1 MALIAAAAI
10 STGVSVGAAA
20 VAGTAFTFAGLVGT
34 SAIMASFLTSA
45 ALGLAMRALTPK
57 PRLQDANRGYQVNAR
72 GSALDHQVLYG
83 RVKTGGVIIYDEATG
98 VNNKDLHRIIA
109 YAGHEVTSFDEIY
122 VNDELVT
129 LDGTGNVI
137 SPAKYDGLIRIK
149 EHLGSPTQTADTDLV
164 AESAGLWTTQHTL
177 NGIAYLYI
185 RLSFSSDAFPNGV
198 PQIIATIKGKKLYD
212 PRDGTTAWSDNP
224 ALCIRD
230 YLISGYGLGE
240 DAAQVDDTLVSAA
253 ANVCDETD
261 TEAGTTRYTC
271 NGAFVTSATPYD
283 MLNDLLTSMG
293 GMLWYAQGKWR
304 MKPAYWTEPVLSL
317 TNDDLRS
324 GLNVSTRHSRRD
336 NFNIVKGTFRG
347 EESNWQIT
355 DYPEVKGSDFI
366 AADGGQ
372 ESTADIDLPFT
383 DNSVEA
389 RRIARIAL
397 ERNRQQLTVQA
408 SFGLRAL
415 AVQVGDNITLTVP
428 RMGWDN
434 KEFEVMSWNFGLAD
448 TLDLQVTMTLREISE
463 SVFDEVDDGIVYERD
478 NTTLLSPFEVPGV
491 GLGATV
497 VAKVFAEKLVNELT
511 LTVTSAS
518 DLRIDS
524 VEVQYKAV
532 ADTDYITV
540 GSGELGKFV
549 IIDLE
554 KGFYDARARAINTFG
569 VKGEWEYL
577 FNIEV
582 DALSAPPANITNFIR
597 ELSAG
602 TIFFSWDAVPDLD
615 LSYYRVKHNPNTS
628 GATWGN
634 SSTVITKVARPSTV
648 ASLPARSGT
657 FLIKA
662 YDKNGN
668 ESVAATT
675 LVVLPAELPPL
686 GTAQTLTEDPTFT
699 GSKTNL
705 SVVSSQLEITDASGA
720 TPSGTYLFSTY
731 LDTGSSRTVR
741 ATGEV
746 TFERIYKAGTLLWD
760 AIPQNWDTWPD
771 NFDTWTDEDAAFGD
785 VSVTVYVRATPDDPA
800 GSPTWGS
807 WQVAASSDVV
817 GRAFEFKA
825 ELASTNTNFS
835 PSVITLLGKVEY

>member
-10 STGVSVGAAA
+10 STGVSAGVAIAAGTFTAAA
-20 VAGTAFTFAGLVGT
+20 MMTT
-34 SAIMASFLTSA
+34 FLTTV

-57 PRLQDANRGYQVNAR
+57 PRLQGANRGYQVNAR

-109 YAGHEVTSFDEIY
+109 YAGHEVNSFDEIY

-149 EHLGSPTQTADTDLV
+149 EHLGSPTQTADTYLV
-164 AESAGLWTTQHTL
+164 NESAGLWTTEHTL

-212 PRDGTTAWSDNP
+212 QRDGTTAWSDNP

-271 NGAFVTSATPYD
+271 NGAFLTSVTPYD

-304 MKPAYWTEPVLSL
+304 MKPAYWTVPALSL
-317 TNDDLRS
+317 TNDYLRS
-324 GLNVSTRHSRRD
+324 GLSVSTRHSRRD

-347 EESNWQIT
+347 EESNWQVT
-355 DYPEVKGSDFI
+355 DYPEVKNIDFI
-366 AADGGQ
+366 NADGGQ
-372 ESTADIDLPFT
+372 ESTADIYLPFT

-434 KEFEVMSWNFGLAD
+434 KEFEVISWNFGLVD

-491 GLGATV
+491 GLNATV

-615 LSYYRVKHNPNTS
+615 LSYYSVKHNPNTS
-628 GATWGN
+628 GAAWGN

-675 LVVLPAELPPL
+675 LVVLPTELPPL
-686 GTAQTLTEDPTFT
+686 DTSQTLTEDPTFT

-760 AIPQNWDTWPD
+760 NIPQNWDTWPD

-807 WQVAASSDVV
+807 WQVAASSDIV

>member
-1 MALIAAAAI
+1 MPQALLVMGSSILYAAGGVALT
-10 STGVSVGAAA
+10 STA
-20 VAGTAFTFAGLVGT
+20 
-34 SAIMASFLTSA
+34 AIMAVG
-45 ALGLAMRALTPK
+45 ALGYLAATAATSMALNALIPK
-57 PRLQDANRGYQVNAR
+57 PKLQGVNRGYQTNAR
-72 GSALDHQVLYG
+72 GSALDHQIIYG
-83 RVKTGGVIIYDEATG
+83 RVKTGGAIIYNEATG

-122 VNDELVT
+122 VNDEVVT

-149 EHLGSPTQTADTDLV
+149 EHLGSPSQTADTDLV
-164 AESAGLWTTQHTL
+164 AESDGLWTTQHTL

-198 PQIIATIKGKKLYD
+198 PEITATIKGKKIYD

-230 YLISGYGLGE
+230 YITSGYGLGE
-240 DAAQVDDTLVSAA
+240 DAAQLDDTLVSAA

-271 NGAFVTSATPYD
+271 NGAFLTSVTPYD

-324 GLNVSTRHSRRD
+324 GLSVSTRHSRRD

-347 EESNWQIT
+347 EESNWQVT
-355 DYPEVKGSDFI
+355 DYPEVKNTDFI
-366 AADGGQ
+366 NADNGQ

-383 DNSVEA
+383 DNSIEA
-389 RRIARIAL
+389 RRTARIAL

-434 KEFEVMSWNFGLAD
+434 KEFEVISWNFGLVD

-532 ADTDYITV
+532 ADTDYTTV

-582 DALSAPPANITNFIR
+582 DALSAPPANITNFIK

-686 GTAQTLTEDPTFT
+686 GTSQTLTEDPTFT

>member
-57 PRLQDANRGYQVNAR
+57 PRLQGADRGYQVNAR

-137 SPAKYDGLIRIK
+137 FPAKYDGLIRIK

-253 ANVCDETD
+253 ANVCDDTN

-366 AADGGQ
+366 TADGGQ

-491 GLGATV
+491 GLDATV

-532 ADTDYITV
+532 ADTDYTTV

-582 DALSAPPANITNFIR
+582 DALSAPPANITNFIK

-615 LSYYRVKHNPNTS
+615 LSYYRIKHNPNTS

-634 SSTVITKVARPSTV
+634 SSVVISKVARPSTV

-686 GTAQTLTEDPTFT
+686 GTSQTLTEDPTFT

-785 VSVTVYVRATPDDPA
+785 VSVTIYVRATPDDPA

-807 WQVAASSDVV
+807 WQVAASSDIV

>member
-1 MALIAAAAI
+1 MPQALLVMGSSILYAAGGVALT
-10 STGVSVGAAA
+10 STA
-20 VAGTAFTFAGLVGT
+20 
-34 SAIMASFLTSA
+34 AIMAVG
-45 ALGLAMRALTPK
+45 ALGYLAATAATSMALNALIPK
-57 PRLQDANRGYQVNAR
+57 PKLQGVNRGYQTNAR
-72 GSALDHQVLYG
+72 GSALDHQIIYG
-83 RVKTGGVIIYDEATG
+83 RVKTGGAIIYNEATG

-122 VNDELVT
+122 INDEVVT

-149 EHLGSPTQTADTDLV
+149 EHLGSPTQTADTYLV
-164 AESAGLWTTQHTL
+164 NESAGLWTTQHTL

-198 PQIIATIKGKKLYD
+198 PEITATIKGKKIYD

-230 YLISGYGLGE
+230 YITSGYGLGE
-240 DAAQVDDTLVSAA
+240 DAAQLDDTLVSAA

-271 NGAFVTSATPYD
+271 NGAFLTSATPYD

-324 GLNVSTRHSRRD
+324 GLSVSTRHSRRD

-347 EESNWQIT
+347 EESNWQVT
-355 DYPEVKGSDFI
+355 DYPEVKNTDFI
-366 AADGGQ
+366 TADGGQ

-383 DNSVEA
+383 DNSIEA
-389 RRIARIAL
+389 RRTARIAL

-415 AVQVGDNITLTVP
+415 AVQVGDNVTLTVP

-434 KEFEVMSWNFGLAD
+434 KEFEVISWNFGLVD

-518 DLRIDS
+518 NLRIDS

-582 DALSAPPANITNFIR
+582 DALSAPPANITNFIK

-615 LSYYRVKHNPNTS
+615 LSYYTIKHNPNTS
-628 GATWGN
+628 GATWAN
-634 SSTVITKVARPSTV
+634 SSVVISKVARPSTV

-686 GTAQTLTEDPTFT
+686 GTSQTLTEDPTFT

-800 GSPTWGS
+800 GTPTWGS
-807 WQVAASSDVV
+807 WQVASGIDIV

>member
-1 MALIAAAAI
+1 MPQALLVMGSSILYAAGGVALT
-10 STGVSVGAAA
+10 STA
-20 VAGTAFTFAGLVGT
+20 
-34 SAIMASFLTSA
+34 AIMAVG
-45 ALGLAMRALTPK
+45 ALGYLAATAATSMALNALIPK
-57 PRLQDANRGYQVNAR
+57 PKLQGVNRGYQTNAR
-72 GSALDHQVLYG
+72 GSALDHQIIYG
-83 RVKTGGVIIYDEATG
+83 RVKTGGAIIYNEATG

-122 VNDELVT
+122 VNDEVVT
-129 LDGTGNVI
+129 LDETGNVI

-149 EHLGSPTQTADTDLV
+149 EHLGSPTQTADTDLA
-164 AESAGLWTTQHTL
+164 AESDGLWTTQHTL

-198 PQIIATIKGKKLYD
+198 PEITATIKGKKLYD
-212 PRDGTTAWSDNP
+212 PRDGTTAWSENP

-230 YLISGYGLGE
+230 YITSGYGLGE
-240 DAAQVDDTLVSAA
+240 DAAQLDDTLVSAA

-271 NGAFVTSATPYD
+271 NGAFLTSATPYD

-347 EESNWQIT
+347 EESNWQVT
-355 DYPEVKGSDFI
+355 DYPEIKGSDFI
-366 AADGGQ
+366 VADGGQ

-383 DNSVEA
+383 DTSIEA

-434 KEFEVMSWNFGLAD
+434 KEFEVISWNFGLVD

-491 GLGATV
+491 GLNATV

-511 LTVTSAS
+511 LTVTSDS

-532 ADTDYITV
+532 ADTDYTTV
-540 GSGELGKFV
+540 GTGELGKFV

-554 KGFYDARARAINTFG
+554 KGAYAARARAINTFG

-577 FNIEV
+577 PNIDV
-582 DALSAPPANITNFIR
+582 DATSAPPANITNFIK

-602 TIFFSWDAVPDLD
+602 TIFFSWDEVPDLD
-615 LSYYRVKHNPNTS
+615 LSYYRIKHNPNTS
-628 GATWGN
+628 GAAWGN
-634 SSTVITKVARPSTV
+634 SSTVIKKVARPSTV

-662 YDKNGN
+662 FDKNGN
-668 ESVAATT
+668 QSVAATT
-675 LVVLPAELPPL
+675 LVVLPTELPTL
-686 GTAQTLTEDPTFT
+686 NTTQTLTESPTFT

-705 SVVSSQLEITDASGA
+705 SVVSSQLEITDVSSAN
-720 TPSGTYLFSTY
+720 PSGTYLFSTY
-731 LDTGSSRTVR
+731 LNAGSSRTVR

-760 AIPQNWDTWPD
+760 AIPQNWNTWPD

-785 VSVTVYVRATPDDPA
+785 VSVTVYVRATPDDPT
-800 GSPTWGS
+800 GSPTWGE
-807 WQVAASSDVV
+807 WQVAASVDIV
-817 GRAFEFKA
+817 GWGFEFKA
-825 ELASTNTNFS
+825 ELTSTNTNFS

>member
-1 MALIAAAAI
+1 MPQALLVMGSSILYAAGGVALT
-10 STGVSVGAAA
+10 STA
-20 VAGTAFTFAGLVGT
+20 
-34 SAIMASFLTSA
+34 AIMAVG
-45 ALGLAMRALTPK
+45 ALGYLAATAATSMALNALIPK
-57 PRLQDANRGYQVNAR
+57 PKLQGVNRGYQTNAR
-72 GSALDHQVLYG
+72 GSALDHQIIYG
-83 RVKTGGVIIYDEATG
+83 KVKTGGAIIYNEATG

-122 VNDELVT
+122 INDEVVT

-149 EHLGSPTQTADTDLV
+149 EHLGSPSQTADTYLV

-198 PQIIATIKGKKLYD
+198 PEITATIKGKKIYD

-230 YLISGYGLGE
+230 YITSGYGLGE
-240 DAAQVDDTLVSAA
+240 DAAQLDDTLVSAA

-271 NGAFVTSATPYD
+271 NGAFLTSATPYD

-347 EESNWQIT
+347 EESNWQVT
-355 DYPEVKGSDFI
+355 DYPEVKNTDFI
-366 AADGGQ
+366 NADGGQ

-389 RRIARIAL
+389 RRTARIAL

-434 KEFEVMSWNFGLAD
+434 KEFEVISWNFGLVD

-491 GLGATV
+491 GLDATV

-511 LTVTSAS
+511 LTITSAS
-518 DLRIDS
+518 GLRIDS
-524 VEVQYKAV
+524 VEVQYKTV
-532 ADTDYITV
+532 ADTDYTTV
-540 GSGELGKFV
+540 ASGELGKFV

-686 GTAQTLTEDPTFT
+686 GTSQTLTEDPTFT

-807 WQVAASSDVV
+807 WQVAASVDIV

>member
-1 MALIAAAAI
+1 MPQALLVMGSSILYAAGGVALT
-10 STGVSVGAAA
+10 STA
-20 VAGTAFTFAGLVGT
+20 
-34 SAIMASFLTSA
+34 AIMAVG
-45 ALGLAMRALTPK
+45 ALGYLAATAATSMALNALIPK
-57 PRLQDANRGYQVNAR
+57 PKLQGVNRGYQTNAR
-72 GSALDHQVLYG
+72 GSALDHQIIYG
-83 RVKTGGVIIYDEATG
+83 RVKTGGAIIYNEATG

-122 VNDELVT
+122 VNDEVVT

-149 EHLGSPTQTADTDLV
+149 EHLGSPSQTADTDLV
-164 AESAGLWTTQHTL
+164 AESDGLWTNQHTL

-198 PQIIATIKGKKLYD
+198 PEITATIKGKKIYD
-212 PRDGTTAWSDNP
+212 PRDGTTDWSDNP

-230 YLISGYGLGE
+230 YITSGYGLGE
-240 DAAQVDDTLVSAA
+240 DAAQLDDTLVSAA
-253 ANVCDETD
+253 ANVCDDTD

-271 NGAFVTSATPYD
+271 NGAFLTSATPYD

-347 EESNWQIT
+347 EESNWQVT
-355 DYPEVKGSDFI
+355 DYPEIKNTDFI
-366 AADGGQ
+366 NADGGQ

-383 DNSVEA
+383 DNSIEA
-389 RRIARIAL
+389 RRTARIAL

-434 KEFEVMSWNFGLAD
+434 KEFEVISWNFGLVD

-478 NTTLLSPFEVPGV
+478 NTNLLSPFEVPGV
-491 GLGATV
+491 GLNATV

-524 VEVQYKAV
+524 VEVQYKV
-532 ADTDYITV
+532 VGDTDYTTV

-554 KGFYDARARAINTFG
+554 KGFYAARARAINTFG
-569 VKGEWEYL
+569 VKGEWTEVP
-577 FNIEV
+577 NIEV
-582 DALSAPPANITNFIR
+582 DATSAPPANITNFIR

-615 LSYYRVKHNPNTS
+615 LSYYTIKHNPNTS

-634 SSTVITKVARPSTV
+634 SSTVITKIARPSTV

-668 ESVAATT
+668 ESVAATN
-675 LVVLPAELPPL
+675 LVVLPTELPPL
-686 GTAQTLTEDPTFT
+686 GTSQTLTEDPTFT

-807 WQVAASSDVV
+807 WQVAASVDVV

>member
-1 MALIAAAAI
+1 MPQALLVMGSSILYAAGGVALT
-10 STGVSVGAAA
+10 STA
-20 VAGTAFTFAGLVGT
+20 
-34 SAIMASFLTSA
+34 AIMAVG
-45 ALGLAMRALTPK
+45 ALGYLAATAATSMALNALIPK
-57 PRLQDANRGYQVNAR
+57 PKLQGVNRGYQTNAR
-72 GSALDHQVLYG
+72 GSALDHQIIYG
-83 RVKTGGVIIYDEATG
+83 RVKTGGAIIYNEATG

-122 VNDELVT
+122 VNDEVVT

-149 EHLGSPTQTADTDLV
+149 EHLGSPSQTADTDLV
-164 AESAGLWTTQHTL
+164 AESDGLWTTQHTL

-198 PQIIATIKGKKLYD
+198 PEITATIKGKKIYD

-230 YLISGYGLGE
+230 YITSGYGLGE
-240 DAAQVDDTLVSAA
+240 DAAQLDDTLVSAA

-271 NGAFVTSATPYD
+271 NGAFLTSVTPYD

-324 GLNVSTRHSRRD
+324 GLSVSTRHSRRD

-347 EESNWQIT
+347 EESNWQVT
-355 DYPEVKGSDFI
+355 DYPEVKNTDFI
-366 AADGGQ
+366 NADGGQ

-383 DNSVEA
+383 DNSIEA
-389 RRIARIAL
+389 RRTARIAL

-434 KEFEVMSWNFGLAD
+434 KEFEVISWNFGLVD

-532 ADTDYITV
+532 ADTDYTTV

-582 DALSAPPANITNFIR
+582 DALSAPPANITNFIK

-615 LSYYRVKHNPNTS
+615 LSYYSVKHNPNTS

-662 YDKNGN
+662 FDKNGN
-668 ESVAATT
+668 QSVDATT

-686 GTAQTLTEDPTFT
+686 GTTQTLTEDPTFT

>member
-1 MALIAAAAI
+1 MPQALLVMGSSILYAAGGIALT
-10 STGVSVGAAA
+10 STA
-20 VAGTAFTFAGLVGT
+20 
-34 SAIMASFLTSA
+34 AIMAVG
-45 ALGLAMRALTPK
+45 ALGYLAVTAATSMALNALIPK
-57 PRLQDANRGYQVNAR
+57 PKLQGVNRGYQTNAR
-72 GSALDHQVLYG
+72 GSALDHQIIYG
-83 RVKTGGVIIYDEATG
+83 RVKTGGAIIYNEATG

-122 VNDELVT
+122 VNDEVVT

-149 EHLGSPTQTADTDLV
+149 EHLGSPSQTADTYLV
-164 AESAGLWTTQHTL
+164 AESDGLWTTQHTL

-198 PQIIATIKGKKLYD
+198 PEITATIKGKKIYD

-230 YLISGYGLGE
+230 YITSGYGLGE
-240 DAAQVDDTLVSAA
+240 DAAQLDDTLVSAA

-271 NGAFVTSATPYD
+271 NGAFLTSATPYD

-347 EESNWQIT
+347 EESNWQVT
-355 DYPEVKGSDFI
+355 DYPEVKNTDFI
-366 AADGGQ
+366 NADGGQ

-383 DNSVEA
+383 DNSIEA
-389 RRIARIAL
+389 RRTARIAL

-415 AVQVGDNITLTVP
+415 AVQVGDNVTLTVP

-434 KEFEVMSWNFGLAD
+434 KEFEVISWNFGLVD

-532 ADTDYITV
+532 ADTDYTTV

-582 DALSAPPANITNFIR
+582 DALSDPPANITNFIR

-615 LSYYRVKHNPNTS
+615 LSYYSVKHNPNTS

-668 ESVAATT
+668 ESVAATN
-675 LVVLPAELPPL
+675 LVVLPTELPPL
-686 GTAQTLTEDPTFT
+686 GTSQTLTEDPTFT

-800 GSPTWGS
+800 GTPTWGS
-807 WQVAASSDVV
+807 WQVAASVDVV

-825 ELASTNTNFS
+825 ELTSTNTNFS

>member
-1 MALIAAAAI
+1 MPQALLVMGSSILYAAGGVALT
-10 STGVSVGAAA
+10 STA
-20 VAGTAFTFAGLVGT
+20 
-34 SAIMASFLTSA
+34 AIMAVG
-45 ALGLAMRALTPK
+45 ALGYLAATAATSMALNALIPK
-57 PRLQDANRGYQVNAR
+57 PKLQGVNRGYQTNAR
-72 GSALDHQVLYG
+72 GSALDHQIIYG
-83 RVKTGGVIIYDEATG
+83 RVKTGGAIIYNEATG

-122 VNDELVT
+122 INDEVVT

-149 EHLGSPTQTADTDLV
+149 EHLGSPSQTADTYLV
-164 AESAGLWTTQHTL
+164 AESDGLWTTQHTL

-198 PQIIATIKGKKLYD
+198 PEITATIKGKKIYD

-230 YLISGYGLGE
+230 YITSGYGLGE
-240 DAAQVDDTLVSAA
+240 DAAQLDDTLVSAA

-271 NGAFVTSATPYD
+271 NGAFLTSATPYD

-324 GLNVSTRHSRRD
+324 GLSVSTRHSRRD

-347 EESNWQIT
+347 EESNWQVT
-355 DYPEVKGSDFI
+355 DYPEVKNTDFI
-366 AADGGQ
+366 TADGGQ

-383 DNSVEA
+383 DNSIEA
-389 RRIARIAL
+389 RRTARIAL

-415 AVQVGDNITLTVP
+415 AVQVGDNVTLTVP

-434 KEFEVMSWNFGLAD
+434 KEFEVISWNFGLVD

-491 GLGATV
+491 GLNATV

-518 DLRIDS
+518 NLRIDS

-582 DALSAPPANITNFIR
+582 DALSAPPANITNFIK

-615 LSYYRVKHNPNTS
+615 LSYYTIKHNPNTS
-628 GATWGN
+628 GATWAN
-634 SSTVITKVARPSTV
+634 SSVVISKVARPSTV

-686 GTAQTLTEDPTFT
+686 GTSQTLTEDPTFT

-760 AIPQNWDTWPD
+760 AIPQNWDTWP
-771 NFDTWTDEDAAFGD
+771 NGFDTWTDEDAAFGD

-800 GSPTWGS
+800 GTPTWGS
-807 WQVAASSDVV
+807 WQVASGIDIV

>member
-1 MALIAAAAI
+1 MPQALLVMGSSILYAAGGVALT
-10 STGVSVGAAA
+10 STA
-20 VAGTAFTFAGLVGT
+20 
-34 SAIMASFLTSA
+34 AIMAVG
-45 ALGLAMRALTPK
+45 ALGYLALTAATSMALNALIPK
-57 PRLQDANRGYQVNAR
+57 PKLQGVNRGYQTNAR
-72 GSALDHQVLYG
+72 GSALDHQIIYG
-83 RVKTGGVIIYDEATG
+83 RVKTGGAIIYNEATG

-122 VNDELVT
+122 VNDEVVT

-149 EHLGSPTQTADTDLV
+149 EHLGSPSQTADTYLV
-164 AESAGLWTTQHTL
+164 AESDGLWTTQHTL

-198 PQIIATIKGKKLYD
+198 PEITATIKGKKIYD

-230 YLISGYGLGE
+230 YITSGYGLGE
-240 DAAQVDDTLVSAA
+240 DAAQLDDTLVSAA

-271 NGAFVTSATPYD
+271 NGAFLTSVTPYD

-324 GLNVSTRHSRRD
+324 GLSVSTRHSRRD

-347 EESNWQIT
+347 EESNWQVT
-355 DYPEVKGSDFI
+355 DYPEVKNTDFI
-366 AADGGQ
+366 TADGGQ

-383 DNSVEA
+383 DNSIEA

-434 KEFEVMSWNFGLAD
+434 KEFEVISWNFGLVD

-491 GLGATV
+491 GLNATV

-582 DALSAPPANITNFIR
+582 DALSAPPANITNFIK

-615 LSYYRVKHNPNTS
+615 LSYYSVKHNPNTS

-634 SSTVITKVARPSTV
+634 SSTVITKVARPLNSCKSSSTFWY
-648 ASLPARSGT
+648 LP
-657 FLIKA
+657 
-662 YDKNGN
+662 
-668 ESVAATT
+668 
-675 LVVLPAELPPL
+675 
-686 GTAQTLTEDPTFT
+686 
-699 GSKTNL
+699 
-705 SVVSSQLEITDASGA
+705 
-720 TPSGTYLFSTY
+720 
-731 LDTGSSRTVR
+731 
-741 ATGEV
+741 
-746 TFERIYKAGTLLWD
+746 
-760 AIPQNWDTWPD
+760 
-771 NFDTWTDEDAAFGD
+771 
-785 VSVTVYVRATPDDPA
+785 
-800 GSPTWGS
+800 
-807 WQVAASSDVV
+807 
-817 GRAFEFKA
+817 
-825 ELASTNTNFS
+825 
-835 PSVITLLGKVEY
+835 

>member
-1 MALIAAAAI
+1 MPQALLVMGSSILYAAGGVALT
-10 STGVSVGAAA
+10 STA
-20 VAGTAFTFAGLVGT
+20 
-34 SAIMASFLTSA
+34 AIMAVG
-45 ALGLAMRALTPK
+45 ALGYLAATAATSMALNALIPK
-57 PRLQDANRGYQVNAR
+57 PKLQGVNRGYQTNAR
-72 GSALDHQVLYG
+72 GSALDHQIIYG
-83 RVKTGGVIIYDEATG
+83 RVKTGGAIIYNEATG

-122 VNDELVT
+122 VNDEVVT

-149 EHLGSPTQTADTDLV
+149 EHLGSPSQTADTHLV
-164 AESAGLWTTQHTL
+164 NESDGLWTTQHTL

-198 PQIIATIKGKKLYD
+198 PEITATIKGKKIYD

-230 YLISGYGLGE
+230 YITSGYGLGE
-240 DAAQVDDTLVSAA
+240 DAAQLDDTLVSAA

-271 NGAFVTSATPYD
+271 NGAFLTSATPYD

-324 GLNVSTRHSRRD
+324 GLSVSTRHSRRD

-347 EESNWQIT
+347 EESNWQVT
-355 DYPEVKGSDFI
+355 DYPEVKNTDFI
-366 AADGGQ
+366 NADGGQ

-383 DNSVEA
+383 DNSIEA
-389 RRIARIAL
+389 RRTARIAL

-434 KEFEVMSWNFGLAD
+434 KEFEVISWNFGLVD

-532 ADTDYITV
+532 ADTDYTTV

-554 KGFYDARARAINTFG
+554 KGF
-569 VKGEWEYL
+569 L
-577 FNIEV
+577 
-582 DALSAPPANITNFIR
+582 
-597 ELSAG
+597 
-602 TIFFSWDAVPDLD
+602 
-615 LSYYRVKHNPNTS
+615 
-628 GATWGN
+628 
-634 SSTVITKVARPSTV
+634 
-648 ASLPARSGT
+648 
-657 FLIKA
+657 
-662 YDKNGN
+662 
-668 ESVAATT
+668 
-675 LVVLPAELPPL
+675 
-686 GTAQTLTEDPTFT
+686 
-699 GSKTNL
+699 
-705 SVVSSQLEITDASGA
+705 
-720 TPSGTYLFSTY
+720 
-731 LDTGSSRTVR
+731 
-741 ATGEV
+741 
-746 TFERIYKAGTLLWD
+746 
-760 AIPQNWDTWPD
+760 
-771 NFDTWTDEDAAFGD
+771 
-785 VSVTVYVRATPDDPA
+785 
-800 GSPTWGS
+800 
-807 WQVAASSDVV
+807 
-817 GRAFEFKA
+817 
-825 ELASTNTNFS
+825 
-835 PSVITLLGKVEY
+835 

>member
-1 MALIAAAAI
+1 MPQALLVMGSSILYAAGGVALT
-10 STGVSVGAAA
+10 STA
-20 VAGTAFTFAGLVGT
+20 
-34 SAIMASFLTSA
+34 AIMAVG
-45 ALGLAMRALTPK
+45 ALGYLAATAATSMALNALIPK
-57 PRLQDANRGYQVNAR
+57 PKLQGVNRGYQTNAR
-72 GSALDHQVLYG
+72 GSALDHQIIYG
-83 RVKTGGVIIYDEATG
+83 RVKTGGAIIYNEATG

-122 VNDELVT
+122 INDEVVT

-149 EHLGSPTQTADTDLV
+149 EHLGSPSQTADTYLV
-164 AESAGLWTTQHTL
+164 NESAGLWTTQHTL

-198 PQIIATIKGKKLYD
+198 PEITATIKGKKIYD

-230 YLISGYGLGE
+230 YITSGYGLGE
-240 DAAQVDDTLVSAA
+240 DAAQLDDTLVSAA

-271 NGAFVTSATPYD
+271 NGAFLTSATPYD

-324 GLNVSTRHSRRD
+324 GLSVSTRHSRRD

-347 EESNWQIT
+347 EESNWQVT
-355 DYPEVKGSDFI
+355 DYPEVKNTDFI
-366 AADGGQ
+366 NADGGQ

-383 DNSVEA
+383 DNSIEA
-389 RRIARIAL
+389 RRTARIAL

-415 AVQVGDNITLTVP
+415 AVQVGDNITLTIP

-434 KEFEVMSWNFGLAD
+434 KEFEVISWNFGLVD

-532 ADTDYITV
+532 ADTDYTTV

-582 DALSAPPANITNFIR
+582 DALSAPPANITNFIK

-615 LSYYRVKHNPNTS
+615 LSYYSVKHNPNTS

-686 GTAQTLTEDPTFT
+686 GTSQTLTEDPTFT

-785 VSVTVYVRATPDDPA
+785 VSVTIYVRATPDDPA

>member
-1 MALIAAAAI
+1 MPQALLVMGSSILYAAGGIALT
-10 STGVSVGAAA
+10 STA
-20 VAGTAFTFAGLVGT
+20 
-34 SAIMASFLTSA
+34 AIMAVG
-45 ALGLAMRALTPK
+45 ALGYLAVTAATSMALNALIPK
-57 PRLQDANRGYQVNAR
+57 PKLQGVNRGYQTNAR
-72 GSALDHQVLYG
+72 GSALDHQIIYG
-83 RVKTGGVIIYDEATG
+83 RVKTGGAIIYNEATG

-122 VNDELVT
+122 VNDEVVT

-149 EHLGSPTQTADTDLV
+149 EHLGSPSQTADTYLV
-164 AESAGLWTTQHTL
+164 AESDGLWTTQHTL

-198 PQIIATIKGKKLYD
+198 PEITATIKGKKIYD

-230 YLISGYGLGE
+230 YITSGYGLGE
-240 DAAQVDDTLVSAA
+240 DAAQLDDTLVSAA

-271 NGAFVTSATPYD
+271 NGAFLTSATPYD

-347 EESNWQIT
+347 EESNWQVT
-355 DYPEVKGSDFI
+355 DYPEVKNTDFI
-366 AADGGQ
+366 NADGGQ

-383 DNSVEA
+383 DNSIEA
-389 RRIARIAL
+389 RRTARIAL

-415 AVQVGDNITLTVP
+415 AVQVGDNVTLTVP

-434 KEFEVMSWNFGLAD
+434 KEFEVISWNFGLVD

-532 ADTDYITV
+532 ADTDYTTV

-582 DALSAPPANITNFIR
+582 DALSDPPANITNFIR

-615 LSYYRVKHNPNTS
+615 LSYYSVKHNPNTS

-668 ESVAATT
+668 ESVAATN
-675 LVVLPAELPPL
+675 LVVLPTELPPL
-686 GTAQTLTEDPTFT
+686 GTSQTLTEDPTFT

-800 GSPTWGS
+800 GTPTWGS
-807 WQVAASSDVV
+807 WQVAASVDVV

>member
-1 MALIAAAAI
+1 MPQALLVMGSSILYAAGGVALT
-10 STGVSVGAAA
+10 STA
-20 VAGTAFTFAGLVGT
+20 
-34 SAIMASFLTSA
+34 AIMAVG
-45 ALGLAMRALTPK
+45 ALGYLAATAATSMALNALIPK
-57 PRLQDANRGYQVNAR
+57 PKLQGVNRGYQTNAR
-72 GSALDHQVLYG
+72 GSALDHQIIYG
-83 RVKTGGVIIYDEATG
+83 RVKTGGAIIYNEATG

-122 VNDELVT
+122 INDEVVT

-149 EHLGSPTQTADTDLV
+149 EHLGSPSQTADTYLV
-164 AESAGLWTTQHTL
+164 NESAGLWTTQHTL

-198 PQIIATIKGKKLYD
+198 PEITATIKGKKIYD

-230 YLISGYGLGE
+230 YITSGYGLGE
-240 DAAQVDDTLVSAA
+240 DAAQLDDTLVSAA

-271 NGAFVTSATPYD
+271 NGAFLTSATPYD

-324 GLNVSTRHSRRD
+324 GLSVSTRHSRRD

-347 EESNWQIT
+347 EESNWQVT
-355 DYPEVKGSDFI
+355 DYPEVKNTDFI
-366 AADGGQ
+366 NADGGQ

-383 DNSVEA
+383 DNSIEA
-389 RRIARIAL
+389 RRTARIAL

-415 AVQVGDNITLTVP
+415 AVQVGDNITLTIP

-434 KEFEVMSWNFGLAD
+434 KEFEVISWNFGLVD

-524 VEVQYKAV
+524 IEVQYKAV
-532 ADTDYITV
+532 ADTDYTTV

-582 DALSAPPANITNFIR
+582 DALSDPPANITNFIK

-615 LSYYRVKHNPNTS
+615 LSYYSVKHNPNTS
-628 GATWGN
+628 GATWAN
-634 SSTVITKVARPSTV
+634 SSVVISKVARPSTV

-686 GTAQTLTEDPTFT
+686 GTSQTLTEDPTFT

-800 GSPTWGS
+800 GTPTWGS
-807 WQVAASSDVV
+807 WQVASGIDIV

>member
-1 MALIAAAAI
+1 MPQALLVMGSSILYAAGGVALT
-10 STGVSVGAAA
+10 STA
-20 VAGTAFTFAGLVGT
+20 
-34 SAIMASFLTSA
+34 AIMAVG
-45 ALGLAMRALTPK
+45 ALGYLALTAATSMALNALIPK
-57 PRLQDANRGYQVNAR
+57 PKLQGVNRGYQTNAR
-72 GSALDHQVLYG
+72 GSALDHQIIYG
-83 RVKTGGVIIYDEATG
+83 RVKTGGAIIYNEATG
-98 VNNKDLHRIIA
+98 VNNKNLHRIIA

-122 VNDELVT
+122 VNHEVVT

-149 EHLGSPTQTADTDLV
+149 EHLGSPSQTADTDLV
-164 AESAGLWTTQHTL
+164 AESDGLWTTQHTL

-198 PQIIATIKGKKLYD
+198 PEITATIKGKKIYD
-212 PRDGTTAWSDNP
+212 PRDGTTDWSDNP

-230 YLISGYGLGE
+230 YITSGYGLGE
-240 DAAQVDDTLVSAA
+240 DAAQLDDTLVSAA

-271 NGAFVTSATPYD
+271 NGAFLTSATPYD

-347 EESNWQIT
+347 EESNWQVT
-355 DYPEVKGSDFI
+355 DYPEVKNTDFI
-366 AADGGQ
+366 NADGGQ

-383 DNSVEA
+383 DNSIEA
-389 RRIARIAL
+389 RRTARIAL

-434 KEFEVMSWNFGLAD
+434 KEFEVISWNFGLVD

-478 NTTLLSPFEVPGV
+478 NTNLLSPFEVPGV
-491 GLGATV
+491 GLNATV

-532 ADTDYITV
+532 ADTDYTTV

-569 VKGEWEYL
+569 VKGEWEVL
-577 FNIEV
+577 PNIEV
-582 DALSAPPANITNFIR
+582 DATSAPPANITNFIR

-615 LSYYRVKHNPNTS
+615 LSYYTIKHNPNTS

-634 SSTVITKVARPSTV
+634 SSTVITKIARPSTV

-675 LVVLPAELPPL
+675 LVVLPTELPPL
-686 GTAQTLTEDPTFT
+686 GTSQTLTEDPTFT

-705 SVVSSQLEITDASGA
+705 SVVSSQLEITDVSGA

-800 GSPTWGS
+800 GTPTWGS
-807 WQVAASSDVV
+807 WQVASGIDIV

>member
-1 MALIAAAAI
+1 MPQALLVMGSSILYAAGGVALT
-10 STGVSVGAAA
+10 STA
-20 VAGTAFTFAGLVGT
+20 
-34 SAIMASFLTSA
+34 AIMAVG
-45 ALGLAMRALTPK
+45 ALGYLAATAATSMALNALIPK
-57 PRLQDANRGYQVNAR
+57 PKLQGVNRGYQTNAR
-72 GSALDHQVLYG
+72 GSALDHQIIYG
-83 RVKTGGVIIYDEATG
+83 RVKTGGAIIYNEATG

-122 VNDELVT
+122 INDEVVT

-149 EHLGSPTQTADTDLV
+149 EHLGSPSQTADTYLV
-164 AESAGLWTTQHTL
+164 NESAGLWTTQHTL

-198 PQIIATIKGKKLYD
+198 PEITATIKGKKIYD

-230 YLISGYGLGE
+230 YITSGYGLGE
-240 DAAQVDDTLVSAA
+240 DAAQLDDTLVSAA

-271 NGAFVTSATPYD
+271 NGAFLTSATPYD

-324 GLNVSTRHSRRD
+324 GLSVSTRHSRRD

-347 EESNWQIT
+347 EESNWQVT
-355 DYPEVKGSDFI
+355 DYPEVKNTDFI
-366 AADGGQ
+366 TADGGQ

-383 DNSVEA
+383 DNSIEA
-389 RRIARIAL
+389 RRTARIAL

-415 AVQVGDNITLTVP
+415 AVQVGDNVTLTVP

-434 KEFEVMSWNFGLAD
+434 KEFEVISWNFGLVD

-582 DALSAPPANITNFIR
+582 DALSAPPANITNFIK

-615 LSYYRVKHNPNTS
+615 LSYYTIKHNPNTS
-628 GATWGN
+628 GATWAN
-634 SSTVITKVARPSTV
+634 SSVVISKVARPSTV

-686 GTAQTLTEDPTFT
+686 GTSQTLTEDPTFT

-807 WQVAASSDVV
+807 WQVASGIDIV

>member
-1 MALIAAAAI
+1 MPQALLVMGSSILYAAGGVALT
-10 STGVSVGAAA
+10 STA
-20 VAGTAFTFAGLVGT
+20 
-34 SAIMASFLTSA
+34 AIMAVG
-45 ALGLAMRALTPK
+45 ALGYLAATAATSMALNALIPK
-57 PRLQDANRGYQVNAR
+57 PKLQGVNRGYQTNAR
-72 GSALDHQVLYG
+72 GSALDHQIIYG
-83 RVKTGGVIIYDEATG
+83 RVKTGGAIIYNEATG

-122 VNDELVT
+122 VNDEVVT

-149 EHLGSPTQTADTDLV
+149 EHLGSPSQTADTYLV
-164 AESAGLWTTQHTL
+164 NESDGLWTTQHTL

-198 PQIIATIKGKKLYD
+198 PEITATIKGKKIYD

-230 YLISGYGLGE
+230 YITSGYGLGE
-240 DAAQVDDTLVSAA
+240 DAAQLDDTLVSAA

-271 NGAFVTSATPYD
+271 NGAFLTSATPYD

-347 EESNWQIT
+347 EESNWQVT
-355 DYPEVKGSDFI
+355 DYPEVKNTDFI
-366 AADGGQ
+366 NADGGQ

-383 DNSVEA
+383 DNSIEA
-389 RRIARIAL
+389 RRTARIAL

-415 AVQVGDNITLTVP
+415 AVQVGDNVTLTVP

-434 KEFEVMSWNFGLAD
+434 KEFEVISWNFGLVD

-532 ADTDYITV
+532 ADTDYTTV

-615 LSYYRVKHNPNTS
+615 LSYYSVKHNPNTS

-668 ESVAATT
+668 ESVAATN
-675 LVVLPAELPPL
+675 LVVLPTELPPL
-686 GTAQTLTEDPTFT
+686 GTSQTLTEDPTFT

-800 GSPTWGS
+800 GTPTWGS
-807 WQVAASSDVV
+807 WQVAASVDVV

-825 ELASTNTNFS
+825 ELTSTNTNFS

>member
-1 MALIAAAAI
+1 MPQALLVMGSSILYAAGGVALT
-10 STGVSVGAAA
+10 STA
-20 VAGTAFTFAGLVGT
+20 
-34 SAIMASFLTSA
+34 AIMAVG
-45 ALGLAMRALTPK
+45 ALGYLAATAATSMALNALIPK
-57 PRLQDANRGYQVNAR
+57 PKLQGVNRGYQTNAR
-72 GSALDHQVLYG
+72 GSALDHQIIYG
-83 RVKTGGVIIYDEATG
+83 RVKTGGAIIYNEATG

-122 VNDELVT
+122 INDEVVT

-149 EHLGSPTQTADTDLV
+149 EHLGSPSQTADTDLV
-164 AESAGLWTTQHTL
+164 AESDGLWTTQHTL

-198 PQIIATIKGKKLYD
+198 PQITATIKGKKIYD
-212 PRDGTTAWSDNP
+212 PRDGTTAWSENP

-230 YLISGYGLGE
+230 YITSGYGLGE
-240 DAAQVDDTLVSAA
+240 DAAQLDDTLVSAA
-253 ANVCDETD
+253 ANVCDDTD

-271 NGAFVTSATPYD
+271 NGAFLTSATPYD

-347 EESNWQIT
+347 EESNWQVT
-355 DYPEVKGSDFI
+355 DYPEVKNTDFI
-366 AADGGQ
+366 TADGGQ

-383 DNSVEA
+383 DTSVEA
-389 RRIARIAL
+389 RRTARIAL

-434 KEFEVMSWNFGLAD
+434 KEFEVISWNFGLVD

-491 GLGATV
+491 GLNATV

-532 ADTDYITV
+532 ADTDYTTV
-540 GSGELGKFV
+540 GTGELGKFV
-549 IIDLE
+549 IIDLQ
-554 KGFYDARARAINTFG
+554 KGAYDARARAINTFG

-577 FNIEV
+577 PNINV
-582 DALSAPPANITNFIR
+582 DATSLPPANITGFDKV
-597 ELSAG
+597 LSAG
-602 TIFFSWDAVPDLD
+602 TIFFSWDEVLDLD
-615 LSYYRVKHNPNTS
+615 LSYYRIKHNPNTS

-634 SSTVITKVARPSTV
+634 SDIAIKKVARPSTV
-648 ASLPARSGT
+648 ASLAARSGT

-662 YDKNGN
+662 FDKNGN
-668 ESVAATT
+668 QSDDATT

-686 GTAQTLTEDPTFT
+686 GTSQTLTEDPTFT

-760 AIPQNWDTWPD
+760 NIP
-771 NFDTWTDEDAAFGD
+771 
-785 VSVTVYVRATPDDPA
+785 S
-800 GSPTWGS
+800 
-807 WQVAASSDVV
+807 
-817 GRAFEFKA
+817 
-825 ELASTNTNFS
+825 ELGHLA
-835 PSVITLLGKVEY
+835 

>member
-1 MALIAAAAI
+1 MPQALLVMGSSILYAAGGVALT
-10 STGVSVGAAA
+10 STA
-20 VAGTAFTFAGLVGT
+20 
-34 SAIMASFLTSA
+34 AIMAVG
-45 ALGLAMRALTPK
+45 ALGYLAATAATSMALNALIPK
-57 PRLQDANRGYQVNAR
+57 PKLQGVNRGYQTNAR
-72 GSALDHQVLYG
+72 GSALDHQIIYG
-83 RVKTGGVIIYDEATG
+83 RVKTGGAIIYNEATG

-122 VNDELVT
+122 VNDEVVT

-149 EHLGSPTQTADTDLV
+149 EHLGSPSQTADTDLV
-164 AESAGLWTTQHTL
+164 AESDGLWTTQHTL

-198 PQIIATIKGKKLYD
+198 PEITATIKGKKIYD

-230 YLISGYGLGE
+230 YITSGYGLGE
-240 DAAQVDDTLVSAA
+240 DAAQLDDTLVSAA

-271 NGAFVTSATPYD
+271 NGAFLTSVTPYD

-324 GLNVSTRHSRRD
+324 GLSVSTRHSRRD

-347 EESNWQIT
+347 EESNWQVT
-355 DYPEVKGSDFI
+355 DYPEVKNTDFI
-366 AADGGQ
+366 NADGGQ

-383 DNSVEA
+383 DNSIEA
-389 RRIARIAL
+389 RRTARIAL

-434 KEFEVMSWNFGLAD
+434 KEFEVISWNFGLVD

-532 ADTDYITV
+532 ADTDYTTV

-615 LSYYRVKHNPNTS
+615 LSYYSVKHNPNTS

-634 SSTVITKVARPSTV
+634 SSVVITKVARPSTV

-686 GTAQTLTEDPTFT
+686 GTTQTLTEDPTFT

>member
-10 STGVSVGAAA
+10 STGVSAGVAIAAGTFTAAA
-20 VAGTAFTFAGLVGT
+20 MMTT
-34 SAIMASFLTSA
+34 FLTTV
-45 ALGLAMRALTPK
+45 ALGLAMRALAPK
-57 PRLQDANRGYQVNAR
+57 PKLQGANRGYQVNTR
-72 GSALDHQVLYG
+72 GSALDHQIIYG

-122 VNDELVT
+122 INDEVVT

-164 AESAGLWTTQHTL
+164 NESAGLWTTQHTL

-212 PRDGTTAWSDNP
+212 PRNGTTAWSDNP
-224 ALCIRD
+224 ALCFRD
-230 YLISGYGLGE
+230 YITSGYGLE
-240 DAAQVDDTLVSAA
+240 EEAAQVDDTLVSAA
-253 ANVCDETD
+253 ANVCDETSTD
-261 TEAGTTRYTC
+261 AGTTRYTC
-271 NGAFVTSATPYD
+271 NGAFATSSTPYD
-283 MLNDLLTSMG
+283 MMSDLLSSMG
-293 GMLWYAQGKWR
+293 GMAWYAQGKWR
-304 MKPAYWTEPVLSL
+304 MKPAYWTVPALSL
-317 TNDDLRS
+317 TNDDLLS

-347 EESNWQIT
+347 EESNWQVT

-383 DNSVEA
+383 DNSIEA
-389 RRIARIAL
+389 RRIARIVL

-478 NTTLLSPFEVPGV
+478 NTNLLSPFEVPGV
-491 GLGATV
+491 GLAATV

-532 ADTDYITV
+532 ADTDYTTV

-615 LSYYRVKHNPNTS
+615 LSYYRIKHNPNTS

-675 LVVLPAELPPL
+675 LVVLPTELPPL
-686 GTAQTLTEDPTFT
+686 GTSQTLTEDPTFT

-800 GSPTWGS
+800 GTPTWGS
-807 WQVAASSDVV
+807 WQLAASVDIV

>member
-1 MALIAAAAI
+1 MPQALLVMGSSILYAAGGVALT
-10 STGVSVGAAA
+10 STA
-20 VAGTAFTFAGLVGT
+20 
-34 SAIMASFLTSA
+34 AIMAVG
-45 ALGLAMRALTPK
+45 ALGYLAATAATSMALNALIPK
-57 PRLQDANRGYQVNAR
+57 PKLQGVNRGYQTNAR
-72 GSALDHQVLYG
+72 GSALDHQIIYG
-83 RVKTGGVIIYDEATG
+83 RVKTGGAIIYNEATG

-122 VNDELVT
+122 VNDEVVT

-149 EHLGSPTQTADTDLV
+149 EHLGSPSQTADTDLV
-164 AESAGLWTTQHTL
+164 AESDGLWTTQHTL

-198 PQIIATIKGKKLYD
+198 PEITATIKGKKLYD
-212 PRDGTTAWSDNP
+212 PRDGTTDWSDNP

-230 YLISGYGLGE
+230 YITSGYGLGE
-240 DAAQVDDTLVSAA
+240 DAAQLDDTLVSAA

-271 NGAFVTSATPYD
+271 NGAFLTSATPYD

-347 EESNWQIT
+347 EESNWQVT
-355 DYPEVKGSDFI
+355 DYPEIKNTDFI
-366 AADGGQ
+366 TADGGQ

-383 DNSVEA
+383 DNSIEA
-389 RRIARIAL
+389 RRTARIAL

-434 KEFEVMSWNFGLAD
+434 KEFEVISWNFGLVD

-524 VEVQYKAV
+524 VEVQYKV
-532 ADTDYITV
+532 VGDTDYTTV

-554 KGFYDARARAINTFG
+554 KGFYAARARAINTFG
-569 VKGEWEYL
+569 VKGEWTEVPD
-577 FNIEV
+577 IEV
-582 DALSAPPANITNFIR
+582 DALSAPPANITNFIK

-602 TIFFSWDAVPDLD
+602 TIFFSWNAVPDLD
-615 LSYYRVKHNPNTS
+615 LSYYTIKHNPNTS

-634 SSTVITKVARPSTV
+634 SSIVITKVARPSTV

-675 LVVLPAELPPL
+675 LVVLPTELPPL
-686 GTAQTLTEDPTFT
+686 GTSQTLTESPTFPGLD
-699 GSKTNL
+699 GSEINCSL
-705 SVVSSQLEITDASGA
+705 VSGQLEITDVSSAN
-720 TPSGTYLFSTY
+720 PSGTYLFSTY
-731 LDTGSSRTVR
+731 LNAGSSRTVR

-760 AIPQNWDTWPD
+760 AIPQNWNTWPD

-785 VSVTVYVRATPDDPA
+785 VSVTVYVRATSDDPT
-800 GSPTWGS
+800 GSPTWGE
-807 WQVAASSDVV
+807 WQVAASVDIV
-817 GRAFEFKA
+817 GWGFEFKA

>member
-1 MALIAAAAI
+1 MPQALLVMGSSILYAAGGVALT
-10 STGVSVGAAA
+10 STA
-20 VAGTAFTFAGLVGT
+20 
-34 SAIMASFLTSA
+34 AIMAVG
-45 ALGLAMRALTPK
+45 ALGYLAATAATSMALNALIPK
-57 PRLQDANRGYQVNAR
+57 PKLQGVNRGYQTNAR
-72 GSALDHQVLYG
+72 GSALDHQIIYG
-83 RVKTGGVIIYDEATG
+83 RVKTGGAIIYNEATG

-122 VNDELVT
+122 INDEVVT

-149 EHLGSPTQTADTDLV
+149 EHLGSPSQTADTYLV
-164 AESAGLWTTQHTL
+164 NESAGLWTTQHTL

-198 PQIIATIKGKKLYD
+198 PEITATIKGKKIYD

-230 YLISGYGLGE
+230 YITSGYGLGE
-240 DAAQVDDTLVSAA
+240 DAAQLDDTLVSAA

-271 NGAFVTSATPYD
+271 NGAFLTSATPYD

-324 GLNVSTRHSRRD
+324 GLSVSTRHSRRD

-347 EESNWQIT
+347 EESNWQVT
-355 DYPEVKGSDFI
+355 DYPEVKNTDFI
-366 AADGGQ
+366 NADGGQ

-383 DNSVEA
+383 DNSIEA
-389 RRIARIAL
+389 RRTARIAL

-415 AVQVGDNITLTVP
+415 SVQVGDNITLTVP

-434 KEFEVMSWNFGLAD
+434 KEFEVISWNFGLVD

-491 GLGATV
+491 GLNATV

-582 DALSAPPANITNFIR
+582 DALSAPPANITNFIK

-615 LSYYRVKHNPNTS
+615 LSYYTIKHNPNTS
-628 GATWGN
+628 GATWAN
-634 SSTVITKVARPSTV
+634 SSVVISKVARPSTV

-686 GTAQTLTEDPTFT
+686 GTSQTLTEDPTFT

-807 WQVAASSDVV
+807 WQVASGIDIV

>member
-1 MALIAAAAI
+1 MPQALLVMGSSILYAAGGVALT
-10 STGVSVGAAA
+10 STA
-20 VAGTAFTFAGLVGT
+20 
-34 SAIMASFLTSA
+34 AIMAVG
-45 ALGLAMRALTPK
+45 ALGYLAATAATSMALNALIPK
-57 PRLQDANRGYQVNAR
+57 PKLQGVNRGYQTNAR
-72 GSALDHQVLYG
+72 GSALDHQIIYG
-83 RVKTGGVIIYDEATG
+83 RVKTGGAIIYNEATG

-122 VNDELVT
+122 VNDEVVT

-149 EHLGSPTQTADTDLV
+149 EHLGSPSQTADTDLV
-164 AESAGLWTTQHTL
+164 AESDGLWTNQHTL

-198 PQIIATIKGKKLYD
+198 PEITATIKGKKIYD
-212 PRDGTTAWSDNP
+212 PRDGTTDWSDNP

-230 YLISGYGLGE
+230 YITSGYGLGE
-240 DAAQVDDTLVSAA
+240 DAAQLDDTLVSAA
-253 ANVCDETD
+253 ANVCDDTD

-271 NGAFVTSATPYD
+271 NGAFLTSATPYD

-347 EESNWQIT
+347 EESNWQVT
-355 DYPEVKGSDFI
+355 DYPEIKNTDFI
-366 AADGGQ
+366 NADGGQ

-383 DNSVEA
+383 DNSIEA
-389 RRIARIAL
+389 RRTARIAL

-434 KEFEVMSWNFGLAD
+434 KEFEVISWNFGLVD

-478 NTTLLSPFEVPGV
+478 NTNLLSPFEVPGV
-491 GLGATV
+491 GLNATV

-524 VEVQYKAV
+524 VEVQYKV
-532 ADTDYITV
+532 VGDTDYTTV

-554 KGFYDARARAINTFG
+554 KGFYAARARAINTFG
-569 VKGEWEYL
+569 VKGEWTEVP
-577 FNIEV
+577 NIEV
-582 DALSAPPANITNFIR
+582 DATSAPPANITNFIR

-615 LSYYRVKHNPNTS
+615 LSYYTIKHNPNTS

-634 SSTVITKVARPSTV
+634 SSTVITKIARPSTV

-668 ESVAATT
+668 ESVAATN
-675 LVVLPAELPPL
+675 LVVLPTELPPL
-686 GTAQTLTEDPTFT
+686 GTSQTLTEDPTFT

-807 WQVAASSDVV
+807 WQVAASVDIV

>member
-1 MALIAAAAI
+1 MPQALLVMGSSILYAAGGIALT
-10 STGVSVGAAA
+10 STA
-20 VAGTAFTFAGLVGT
+20 
-34 SAIMASFLTSA
+34 AIMAVG
-45 ALGLAMRALTPK
+45 ALGYLALTAATSMALNALIPK
-57 PRLQDANRGYQVNAR
+57 PKLQGVNRGYQTNTR
-72 GSALDHQVLYG
+72 GSALDHQIIYG
-83 RVKTGGVIIYDEATG
+83 KVKTGGAIIYNEATG

-122 VNDELVT
+122 INDEVVT

-149 EHLGSPTQTADTDLV
+149 EHLGSPSQTADTYLV

-198 PQIIATIKGKKLYD
+198 PEITATIKGKKIYD

-230 YLISGYGLGE
+230 YITSGYGLGE
-240 DAAQVDDTLVSAA
+240 EAAQLDDTLVSAA

-271 NGAFVTSATPYD
+271 NGAFLTSVTPYD

-304 MKPAYWTEPVLSL
+304 MKPAYWTVPALSL

-347 EESNWQIT
+347 EESNWQVT
-355 DYPEVKGSDFI
+355 DYPEVKNTDFI
-366 AADGGQ
+366 NADGGQ

-383 DNSVEA
+383 DNSIEA
-389 RRIARIAL
+389 RRTARIAL

-434 KEFEVMSWNFGLAD
+434 KEFEVISWNFGLVD

-491 GLGATV
+491 GLNATV

-582 DALSAPPANITNFIR
+582 DALSAPPANITNFIK

-615 LSYYRVKHNPNTS
+615 LSYYTIKHNPNTS
-628 GATWGN
+628 GATWAN
-634 SSTVITKVARPSTV
+634 SSVVISKVARPSTV

-668 ESVAATT
+668 ESVEATT

-686 GTAQTLTEDPTFT
+686 GTSQTLTEDPTFT

-800 GSPTWGS
+800 GTPTWGS
-807 WQVAASSDVV
+807 WQLAASVDIV

>member
-10 STGVSVGAAA
+10 STGVSAGVAIAAGTFTAAA
-20 VAGTAFTFAGLVGT
+20 MMTT
-34 SAIMASFLTSA
+34 FLTTV
-45 ALGLAMRALTPK
+45 ALGLAMRALAPK
-57 PRLQDANRGYQVNAR
+57 PKLQGANRGYQVNTR
-72 GSALDHQVLYG
+72 GSALDHQIIYG

-122 VNDELVT
+122 INDEVVT

-164 AESAGLWTTQHTL
+164 NESAGLWTTQHTL

-212 PRDGTTAWSDNP
+212 PRNGTTAWSDNP
-224 ALCIRD
+224 ALCFRD
-230 YLISGYGLGE
+230 YITSGYGLE
-240 DAAQVDDTLVSAA
+240 EEAAQVDDTLVSAA
-253 ANVCDETD
+253 ANVCDETSTD
-261 TEAGTTRYTC
+261 AGTTRYTC
-271 NGAFVTSATPYD
+271 NGAFATSSTPYD
-283 MLNDLLTSMG
+283 MMSDLLSSMG
-293 GMLWYAQGKWR
+293 GMAWYAQGKWR
-304 MKPAYWTEPVLSL
+304 MKPAYWTVPALSL

-347 EESNWQIT
+347 EESNWQVT

-383 DNSVEA
+383 DNSIEA
-389 RRIARIAL
+389 RRIARIVL

-478 NTTLLSPFEVPGV
+478 NTNLLSPFEVPGV
-491 GLGATV
+491 GLAATV

-532 ADTDYITV
+532 ADTDYTTV

-615 LSYYRVKHNPNTS
+615 LSYYRIKHNPNTS

-675 LVVLPAELPPL
+675 LVVLPTELPPL
-686 GTAQTLTEDPTFT
+686 GTSQTLTEDPTFT

-807 WQVAASSDVV
+807 WQVAASVDIV

>member
-1 MALIAAAAI
+1 MPQALLVMGSSILYAAGGVALT
-10 STGVSVGAAA
+10 STA
-20 VAGTAFTFAGLVGT
+20 
-34 SAIMASFLTSA
+34 AIMAVG
-45 ALGLAMRALTPK
+45 ALGYLAATAATSMALNALIPK
-57 PRLQDANRGYQVNAR
+57 PKLQGVNRGYQTNAR
-72 GSALDHQVLYG
+72 GSALDHQIIYG
-83 RVKTGGVIIYDEATG
+83 RVKTGGAIIYNEATG

-122 VNDELVT
+122 INDEVVT

-149 EHLGSPTQTADTDLV
+149 EHLGSPSQTADTYLV
-164 AESAGLWTTQHTL
+164 NESAGLWTTQHTL

-198 PQIIATIKGKKLYD
+198 PEITATIKGKKIYD

-230 YLISGYGLGE
+230 YITSGYGLGE
-240 DAAQVDDTLVSAA
+240 DAAQLDDTLVSAA

-271 NGAFVTSATPYD
+271 NGAFLTSATPYD

-324 GLNVSTRHSRRD
+324 GLSVSTRHSRRD

-347 EESNWQIT
+347 EESNWQVT
-355 DYPEVKGSDFI
+355 DYPEVKNTDFI
-366 AADGGQ
+366 NADGGQ

-383 DNSVEA
+383 DNSIEA
-389 RRIARIAL
+389 RRTARIAL

-415 AVQVGDNITLTVP
+415 AVQVGDNITLTIP

-434 KEFEVMSWNFGLAD
+434 KEFEVISWNFGLVD

-532 ADTDYITV
+532 ADTDYTTV

-582 DALSAPPANITNFIR
+582 DALSAPPANITNFIK

-615 LSYYRVKHNPNTS
+615 LSYYTIKHNPNTS
-628 GATWGN
+628 GATWAN
-634 SSTVITKVARPSTV
+634 SSVVISKVARPSTV

-686 GTAQTLTEDPTFT
+686 GTSQTLTEDPTFT

-785 VSVTVYVRATPDDPA
+785 VSVTIYVRATPDDPA

>member
-1 MALIAAAAI
+1 MPQALLVMGSSILYAAGGVALT
-10 STGVSVGAAA
+10 STA
-20 VAGTAFTFAGLVGT
+20 
-34 SAIMASFLTSA
+34 AIMAVG
-45 ALGLAMRALTPK
+45 ALGYLALTAATSMALNALIPK
-57 PRLQDANRGYQVNAR
+57 PKLQGVNRGYQTNAR
-72 GSALDHQVLYG
+72 GSALDHQIIYG
-83 RVKTGGVIIYDEATG
+83 RVKTGGAIIYNEATG

-122 VNDELVT
+122 VNDEVVT

-149 EHLGSPTQTADTDLV
+149 EHLGSPSQTADTDLV

-198 PQIIATIKGKKLYD
+198 PEITATIKGKKIYD

-230 YLISGYGLGE
+230 YITSGYGLGE
-240 DAAQVDDTLVSAA
+240 DAAQLDDTLVSAA

-271 NGAFVTSATPYD
+271 NGAFLTSVTPYD

-317 TNDDLRS
+317 TNNDLRS
-324 GLNVSTRHSRRD
+324 GLSVSTRHSRRD

-347 EESNWQIT
+347 EESNWQVT
-355 DYPEVKGSDFI
+355 DYPEVKNTDFI
-366 AADGGQ
+366 NADGGQ

-383 DNSVEA
+383 DNSIEA
-389 RRIARIAL
+389 RRTARIAL

-434 KEFEVMSWNFGLAD
+434 KEFEVISWNFGLVD

-532 ADTDYITV
+532 ADTDYTTV

-582 DALSAPPANITNFIR
+582 DALSAPPANITNFIK

-615 LSYYRVKHNPNTS
+615 LSYYSVKHNPNTS
-628 GATWGN
+628 GATWAN
-634 SSTVITKVARPSTV
+634 SSVVISKVARPSTV
-648 ASLPARSGT
+648 ASLSARSGT

-662 YDKNGN
+662 FDKNGN
-668 ESVAATT
+668 QSVDATT
-675 LVVLPAELPPL
+675 LVVLPTELPPL
-686 GTAQTLTEDPTFT
+686 GTSQTLTEDPTFT

-785 VSVTVYVRATPDDPA
+785 VSVTIYVRATPDDPA

-807 WQVAASSDVV
+807 WQLAASSDIV

>member
-1 MALIAAAAI
+1 MPQALLVMGSSILYAAGGVALT
-10 STGVSVGAAA
+10 STA
-20 VAGTAFTFAGLVGT
+20 
-34 SAIMASFLTSA
+34 AIMAVG
-45 ALGLAMRALTPK
+45 ALGYLAATAATSMALNALIPK
-57 PRLQDANRGYQVNAR
+57 PKLQGVNRGYQTNAR
-72 GSALDHQVLYG
+72 GSALDHQIIYG
-83 RVKTGGVIIYDEATG
+83 RVKTGGAIIYNEATG

-122 VNDELVT
+122 INDEVVT

-149 EHLGSPTQTADTDLV
+149 EHLGSPSQTADTYLV
-164 AESAGLWTTQHTL
+164 NESAGLWTTQHTL

-198 PQIIATIKGKKLYD
+198 PEITATIKGKKIYD

-230 YLISGYGLGE
+230 YITSGYGLGE
-240 DAAQVDDTLVSAA
+240 DAAQLDDTLVSAA

-271 NGAFVTSATPYD
+271 NGAFLTSATPYD

-324 GLNVSTRHSRRD
+324 GLSVSTRHSRRD

-347 EESNWQIT
+347 EESNWQVT
-355 DYPEVKGSDFI
+355 DYPEVKNTDFI
-366 AADGGQ
+366 NADGGQ

-383 DNSVEA
+383 DNSIEA
-389 RRIARIAL
+389 RRTARIAL

-434 KEFEVMSWNFGLAD
+434 KEFEVISWNFGLVD

-524 VEVQYKAV
+524 IEVQYKAV
-532 ADTDYITV
+532 ADTDYTTV

-582 DALSAPPANITNFIR
+582 DALSAPPANITNFIK

-615 LSYYRVKHNPNTS
+615 LSYYSVKHNPNTS
-628 GATWGN
+628 GATWAN
-634 SSTVITKVARPSTV
+634 SSVVISKVARPSTV

-686 GTAQTLTEDPTFT
+686 GTSQTLTEDPTFT

-800 GSPTWGS
+800 GTPTWGS
-807 WQVAASSDVV
+807 WQVASGIDIV

>member
-1 MALIAAAAI
+1 MPQALLVMGSSILYAAGGVALT
-10 STGVSVGAAA
+10 STA
-20 VAGTAFTFAGLVGT
+20 
-34 SAIMASFLTSA
+34 AIMAVG
-45 ALGLAMRALTPK
+45 ALGYLAATAATSMALNALIPK
-57 PRLQDANRGYQVNAR
+57 PKLQGVNRGYQTNTR
-72 GSALDHQVLYG
+72 GSALDHQIIYG
-83 RVKTGGVIIYDEATG
+83 KVKTGGAIIYNEATG

-122 VNDELVT
+122 INDEVVT

-149 EHLGSPTQTADTDLV
+149 EHLGSPSQTADTYLV

-198 PQIIATIKGKKLYD
+198 PEITATIKGKKIYD

-230 YLISGYGLGE
+230 YITSGYGLGE
-240 DAAQVDDTLVSAA
+240 EAAQLDDTLVSAA

-271 NGAFVTSATPYD
+271 NGAFLTSATPYD

-304 MKPAYWTEPVLSL
+304 MKPAYWTVPALSL

-347 EESNWQIT
+347 EESNWQVT
-355 DYPEVKGSDFI
+355 DYPEVKNTDFI
-366 AADGGQ
+366 NADGGQ

-383 DNSVEA
+383 DNSIEA
-389 RRIARIAL
+389 RRTARIAL

-434 KEFEVMSWNFGLAD
+434 KEFEVISWNFGLVD

-491 GLGATV
+491 GLSATV

-532 ADTDYITV
+532 ADTDYTTV

-582 DALSAPPANITNFIR
+582 DALSAPPANITNFIK

-615 LSYYRVKHNPNTS
+615 LSYYTIKHNPNTS
-628 GATWGN
+628 GATWAN
-634 SSTVITKVARPSTV
+634 SSVVISKVARPSTV

-668 ESVAATT
+668 ESVEATT

-686 GTAQTLTEDPTFT
+686 GTSQTLTEDPTFT

-800 GSPTWGS
+800 GTPTWGS
-807 WQVAASSDVV
+807 WQLAASVDIV